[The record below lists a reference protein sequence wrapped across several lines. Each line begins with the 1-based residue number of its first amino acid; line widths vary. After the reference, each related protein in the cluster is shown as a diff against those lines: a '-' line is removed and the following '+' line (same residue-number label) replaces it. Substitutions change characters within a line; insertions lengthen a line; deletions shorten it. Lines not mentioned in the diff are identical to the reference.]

1 MEATWKESRKSRTID
16 LLLSFPSDVV
26 AVTFHLKG
34 EKGILTGEID
44 NSGFYTQRFREWSHN
59 FQPYSKVDTLI
70 FEYGMRMWREHN
82 GEQDPRQA
90 RDYYRDIVLESE
102 DRVRTLPSSSYRREA
117 ADPTTCL
124 LPKGTGPFNSRAL
137 SLKRAIS
144 SRPRFRP
151 RGPARHG
158 EPAPKRQ
165 RLNSTSSS
173 SSTLSSGTVTSLPLN
188 FPLPRGPPA
197 PPSSPVPELK
207 GLDVPDTEKQT
218 PASSDSEGVPDL
230 EGESPDSP
238 DPADPMSGKALGEQ
252 LAEITL
258 GKGEEMRCGG
268 TFPDAGIIDP
278 ISMNTERAMT
288 KKQKAMVKAKRPLVL
303 DIALAYHSLSLPA
316 AENIPNTPEPK
327 GPEFVPYG
335 VLASGNPVPLEP
347 LVKVLPP
354 LGAQASAG
362 KTSPDEP
369 IVVNDIPSD
378 KETED
383 QASGTSALPPKLQKF
398 LADHADTLQLLENLE
413 AKKADQDKPQE
424 DPMEDIEEEDDL
436 EAEYLAE
443 KSK

>member
-90 RDYYRDIVLESE
+90 RDYYSDIVLESE
-102 DRVRTLPSSSYRREA
+102 DRVRTLPSSSYTREA
-117 ADPTTCL
+117 ADSTTCL
-124 LPKGTGPFNSRAL
+124 IPKGTGPFNSRAL

-144 SRPRFRP
+144 SRPRFRS
-151 RGPARHG
+151 RGPARNG

-197 PPSSPVPELK
+197 PPPSPVPVQ

-218 PASSDSEGVPDL
+218 SASPEPTDTVGKEVPDTT
-230 EGESPDSP
+230 EQSPASP

-258 GKGEEMRCGG
+258 GK
-268 TFPDAGIIDP
+268 
-278 ISMNTERAMT
+278 
-288 KKQKAMVKAKRPLVL
+288 
-303 DIALAYHSLSLPA
+303 
-316 AENIPNTPEPK
+316 
-327 GPEFVPYG
+327 
-335 VLASGNPVPLEP
+335 
-347 LVKVLPP
+347 
-354 LGAQASAG
+354 
-362 KTSPDEP
+362 
-369 IVVNDIPSD
+369 
-378 KETED
+378 
-383 QASGTSALPPKLQKF
+383 
-398 LADHADTLQLLENLE
+398 
-413 AKKADQDKPQE
+413 
-424 DPMEDIEEEDDL
+424 
-436 EAEYLAE
+436 
-443 KSK
+443 